1 MIGLVPGTRIDLGI
15 VRHGEEK
22 IVALSVGEPPILKTL
37 APFLPRE
44 AWAIARPHPSDLAS
58 DFGLTLAPAA
68 QTPGSESQGVVVIGI
83 DPEGRATDVGIEAG
97 DIILEVS
104 GKAVHTPD
112 DISDALNEAR
122 SGGRQAALM
131 RLRSGNTMRF
141 VAVPLDQA

>member
-1 MIGLVPGTRIDLGI
+1 
-15 VRHGEEK
+15 
-22 IVALSVGEPPILKTL
+22 
-37 APFLPRE
+37 
-44 AWAIARPHPSDLAS
+44 
-58 DFGLTLAPAA
+58 
-68 QTPGSESQGVVVIGI
+68 VIGI

-112 DISDALNEAR
+112 DISKALNETR

>member
-1 MIGLVPGTRIDLGI
+1 MKTTTARLVQR
-15 VRHGEEK
+15 
-22 IVALSVGEPPILKTL
+22 VAY
-37 APFLPRE
+37 
-44 AWAIARPHPSDLAS
+44 
-58 DFGLTLAPAA
+58 
-68 QTPGSESQGVVVIGI
+68 
-83 DPEGRATDVGIEAG
+83 VGIEAG